1 MNAKTTAWLYYHTGI
16 DMMHR
21 FIIFLYNSKQT
32 PSLLLVDHTHS
43 NLPKR
48 HNWPPKSSSSSSTVS
63 FFLPVP
69 NQRPKLAI
77 KQLLGCHKQSMPKAP
92 SSGQELDAGPFC
104 MDFKTGP
111 PDFIK
116 NYEN

>member
-48 HNWPPKSSSSSSTVS
+48 HNWPSKSSSSTVS
-63 FFLPVP
+63 FFFASAQSETKACNQAIAWLPQTKHAQGTQ
-69 NQRPKLAI
+69 QRPRAGRRA
-77 KQLLGCHKQSMPKAP
+77 LLYGFQNRSTR
-92 SSGQELDAGPFC
+92 F
-104 MDFKTGP
+104 T
-111 PDFIK
+111 K